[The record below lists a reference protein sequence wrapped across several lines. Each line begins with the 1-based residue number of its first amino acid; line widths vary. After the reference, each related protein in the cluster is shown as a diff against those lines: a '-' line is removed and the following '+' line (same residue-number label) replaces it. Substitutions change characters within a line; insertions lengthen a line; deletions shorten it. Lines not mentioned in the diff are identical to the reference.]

1 MYVCVEYIHNLR
13 TWLLLALTVQ
23 MHTRCEAAFTSY
35 WYVDVANYLPAWR
48 MKEKMGETR
57 ALQTECLCPSKMYML
72 KSVFQYDGV
81 WEVIRS

>member
-1 MYVCVEYIHNLR
+1 M
-13 TWLLLALTVQ
+13 ALT
-23 MHTRCEAAFTSY
+23 CANSSNAYSIWAAFTSY
-35 WYVDVANYLPAWR
+35 WYVDAANYLPAWR
-48 MKEKMGETR
+48 MKGKMGETR